1 MTLAHVGCE
10 FLYISVMVAA
20 ATSSTTSAPGG
31 RGGKGGRART
41 TQEAENRLAHFN
53 AERDAIVAE
62 VSQRVVSGRLSEA
75 QRHKLGD
82 ASLEYVLND
91 VAFQEIR
98 RLERG
103 PASAGEKKRLGAW
116 KDLARRVG
124 RMTDDEKRAELTRIV
139 EYYARDVCGNFNP
152 RVFKFATSLLPMLL

>member
-1 MTLAHVGCE
+1 MTLAHVRCE
-10 FLYISVMVAA
+10 FLYISGMVAA
-20 ATSSTTSAPGG
+20 ATSG
-31 RGGKGGRART
+31 RGGRART

-62 VSQRVVSGRLSEA
+62 VSQRVVIARLSDA
-75 QRHKLGD
+75 RRRRD

-103 PASAGEKKRLGAW
+103 PASAGERKRLGAW

-124 RMTDDEKRAELTRIV
+124 RMTDEEKRTELTRIV

-152 RVFKFATSLLPMLL
+152 RVFKFATRLLPTLLSGMLSPGTI

>member
-62 VSQRVVSGRLSEA
+62 VSQRVVIARLSEA
-75 QRHKLGD
+75 QRRRD

-103 PASAGEKKRLGAW
+103 PASAPERKQIGTW
-116 KDLARRVG
+116 KDLAKRVG
-124 RMTDDEKRAELTRIV
+124 RMSA
-139 EYYARDVCGNFNP
+139 
-152 RVFKFATSLLPMLL
+152 